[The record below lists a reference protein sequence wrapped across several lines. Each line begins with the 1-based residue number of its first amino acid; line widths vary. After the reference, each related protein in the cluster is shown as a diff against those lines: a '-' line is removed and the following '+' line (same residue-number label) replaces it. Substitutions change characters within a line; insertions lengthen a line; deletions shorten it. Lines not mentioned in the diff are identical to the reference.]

1 MRKKSNLLLIASLL
15 LSLSFLL
22 AGCSG
27 EKIVQS
33 GDTVK
38 VDYTGKLSD
47 GTVFDTSVGKQPL
60 EFTLGSNEV
69 IEGFETAVLGMKVG
83 ESKTVTIP
91 AVQAYGERDESLVL
105 EADRSAFPTDQELKV
120 GMQFQG
126 SSSIGT
132 LIFTI
137 IEINDTKVKVDG
149 NHSLAGKDLTFEI
162 TLVEIISK

>member
-1 MRKKSNLLLIASLL
+1 MRNRSNLLLTASLL
-15 LSLSFLL
+15 LSVSVLL

-38 VDYTGKLSD
+38 VNYTGKLSD
-47 GTVFDTSVGKQPL
+47 GTVFDTSIGRQPL
-60 EFTLGSNEV
+60 EFTLGNNEV
-69 IEGFETAVLGMKVG
+69 IEGFETAVLGMKVD

-91 AVQAYGERDESLVL
+91 AAQAYGERNENLIFEMDQ
-105 EADRSAFPTDQELKV
+105 SAFPTDQELKV